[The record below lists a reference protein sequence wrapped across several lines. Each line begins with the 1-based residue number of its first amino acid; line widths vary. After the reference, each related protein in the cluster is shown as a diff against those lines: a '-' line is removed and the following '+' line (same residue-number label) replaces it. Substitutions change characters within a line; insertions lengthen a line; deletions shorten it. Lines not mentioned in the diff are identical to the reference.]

1 MNGADIGS
9 SCNNDPVMGSLGI
22 EEVPSDVVDKMEVV
36 IEKCQNSRTR
46 NVTSAYVF
54 NICANAHSKY
64 KSHYAP
70 MLVEIEGEPN
80 EEYACLADTSTIY
93 KEGDKVHMYGIEYEN
108 NARSESEW
116 KHRND
121 PIEDFY
127 SEWIR
132 TLKQGSD
139 RPLAKG
145 DRGGPLVT
153 DDGVLIGFGSTFA
166 LADNAENH
174 YFFDIKYLSSEI
186 CYLTNICDI
195 YSPSTTT
202 TPTTTTPTTTTP
214 TTTTKITAST
224 SKPPA
229 LNETVSTITLKSV
242 VRPTTPIT
250 YLNLEEHEELDKE
263 NDKENDNI
271 DVDTDLYLSADF
283 LNNSPREAVSI
294 IIAIVGILTLL
305 NIL

>member
-1 MNGADIGS
+1 M
-9 SCNNDPVMGSLGI
+9 
-22 EEVPSDVVDKMEVV
+22 
-36 IEKCQNSRTR
+36 
-46 NVTSAYVF
+46 
-54 NICANAHSKY
+54 
-64 KSHYAP
+64 
-70 MLVEIEGEPN
+70 
-80 EEYACLADTSTIY
+80 
-93 KEGDKVHMYGIEYEN
+93 
-108 NARSESEW
+108 
-116 KHRND
+116 
-121 PIEDFY
+121 
-127 SEWIR
+127 
-132 TLKQGSD
+132 
-139 RPLAKG
+139 
-145 DRGGPLVT
+145 
-153 DDGVLIGFGSTFA
+153 
-166 LADNAENH
+166 
-174 YFFDIKYLSSEI
+174 
-186 CYLTNICDI
+186 TNICDI